1 MTTYKRPTV
10 TEAEI
15 QAVLSA
21 TYREKWN
28 DGVQRKIDADIEKNR
43 KADGLFRLPQ
53 DAAGRSVRVEQVS
66 SDFIYG
72 AHIFNYNQLGDPESN
87 RRYRE
92 LYGELFN
99 SATIA
104 FYWKTLEPVEGHP
117 RFETSYCDTEEFW
130 NQCKDPKS
138 QPHWRRPS
146 TDMVVEFCRS
156 KGIRLHG
163 HTLVWGNNTWQYP
176 DWLINKI
183 PFDYLA
189 KAKLERGVYGRLPG
203 GYAGEPFRDMTA
215 EEMADA
221 LPTFTDQL
229 HSIFFRHVS
238 EILLR
243 YGTKISSWDVVN
255 ESATDFEHGVMV
267 PGSRLCKSWYGP
279 MPGDYTYRFFK
290 IAESLLPASSKL
302 NINDYNLSPAYNAQV
317 KDLIERGCK
326 VDIVG
331 TQMHLFNPQECKD
344 IADGKD
350 SHLDPDRVW
359 SLYERL
365 GQTNRPIHLSEI
377 TITSPGEGLQGEII
391 QAAILRNMY
400 RIWFSLK
407 PMMGIT
413 WWNVVDDC
421 GAPGE
426 PSISGIFKRN
436 MEPKLAYFA
445 MKDLICKEWR
455 TNLTVEADSDGQIG
469 FRGFRGD
476 YRLSWTTADGVEQSE
491 TVHLS

>member
-10 TEAEI
+10 TEADI

-21 TYREKWN
+21 KYREKWN
-28 DGVQRKIDADIEKNR
+28 DRVQQKIDADIEKNR
-43 KADGLFRLPQ
+43 KADGLFRLPA
-53 DAAGRSVRVEQVS
+53 DAAGRQVRVEQVL

-117 RFETSYCDTEEFW
+117 RFETAYCDTEDFW
-130 NQCKDPKS
+130 NQCQDPKR

-146 TDMVVEFCRS
+146 TDMVVEFCQS

-183 PFDYLA
+183 PFEYLM
-189 KAKLERGVYGRLPG
+189 KMKFERGVYGRLPG
-203 GYAGEPFRDMTA
+203 GCAGEPFKDMTA
-215 EEMADA
+215 DEMADA
-221 LPTFTDQL
+221 MPEFTKEI
-229 HSIFFRHVS
+229 HNIYFRRVS

-255 ESATDFEHGVMV
+255 ESATDFENGVMV

-290 IAESLLPASSKL
+290 IAESLLPPSSKL
-302 NINDYNLSPAYNAQV
+302 NINDYNLRPAYNEQV
-317 KDLIERGCK
+317 QDLIDRGCK
-326 VDIVG
+326 VDIMG
-331 TQMHLFNPQECKD
+331 TQMHLFDPQQCKN
-344 IADGKD
+344 IADGED
-350 SHLDPDRVW
+350 SGLDPEQVW
-359 SLYERL
+359 PLYERL
-365 GQTNRPIHLSEI
+365 GKVGRPIHLSEI
-377 TITSPGEGLQGEII
+377 TITSPGEGMQGEII

-445 MKDLICKEWR
+445 MNDLINHEWR
-455 TNLTVEADSDGQIG
+455 TNLTVEADGDGQIG
-469 FRGFRGD
+469 FRGFRGN
-476 YRLSWTTADGVEQSE
+476 YRLSWTTSDGVEKSE
-491 TVHLS
+491 TIHLA